1 MSLSYRNQS
10 IYFLSKSVDWF
21 LYDRYVRYERIDGVV
36 RKKKLVV
43 ELVKIS
49 YLSSISRVIFKVN
62 QETRTLCESYL
73 K

>member
-10 IYFLSKSVDWF
+10 IYFLSKSVHWF

-62 QETRTLCESYL
+62 
-73 K
+73 